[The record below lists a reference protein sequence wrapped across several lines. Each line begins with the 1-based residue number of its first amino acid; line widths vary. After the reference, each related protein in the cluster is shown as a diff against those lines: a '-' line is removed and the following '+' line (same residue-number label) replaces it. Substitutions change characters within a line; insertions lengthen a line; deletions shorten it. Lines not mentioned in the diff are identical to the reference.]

1 MIRRPPRSTL
11 FPYTTLFRS
20 IEVLW
25 LTGELRLEKPTVEQE
40 LAWGLYFV
48 TENLFDVVP
57 ELGDKLERALARAYP
72 DATFAV
78 PPFFQFGS
86 WIGGDRDG
94 NPFVTN
100 DVTRRT

>member
-20 IEVLW
+20 IELLW

-86 WIGGDRDG
+86 WIGGG
-94 NPFVTN
+94 PG
-100 DVTRRT
+100 RTPLPPDAASPAP

>member
-20 IEVLW
+20 IELLW
-25 LTGELRLEKPTVEQE
+25 LTGELRLEKPTVAQE

-57 ELGDKLERALARAYP
+57 ELGDKLDRALRQAYP
-72 DATFAV
+72 GAQFEV

-94 NPFVTN
+94 NPRQIGRAHV
-100 DVTRRT
+100 